1 MSDKWERLKINSD
14 YFEDKDLVLKIF
26 EEIKNSPDY
35 SKESSNEVGKKRL
48 KMWEMHYIGNESQRR
63 IGEKFNISSSQSRKY
78 INYFTHRIL
87 KPRIRDYY
95 IQQEEL
101 KVNTND
107 LALQISELFQLNPN
121 TEYSAKFS
129 DNSTMTINSIHFI
142 QSSNCWYINYTNSNE
157 KIVYSEKLEKVK
169 YIYKDHKTKNIVI
182 DLRNKKIIQNLI

>member
-48 KMWEMHYIGNESQRR
+48 KMWEMHYIGNESQKR

-101 KVNTND
+101 KINTND
-107 LALQISELFQLNPN
+107 LAIQISQLFQLNPN

-129 DNSTMTINSIHFI
+129 NNSTMTINSIHFI

>member
-1 MSDKWERLKINSD
+1 MSNKWERLKINSD

-26 EEIKNSPDY
+26 EEIKDNPDY

-87 KPRIRDYY
+87 KLRIRDYY
-95 IQQEEL
+95 IQQEESE
-101 KVNTND
+101 VNTND

-129 DNSTMTINSIHFI
+129 DNSTMTINSINFI
-142 QSSNCWYINYTNSNE
+142 QSSNCWHVNYTNSNE
-157 KIVYSEKLEKVK
+157 KIVYSEKLEKIK
-169 YIYKDHKTKNIVI
+169 YIYKDHKTKNIII
-182 DLRNKKIIQNLI
+182 DLRNKKIIQALI